1 MPKILF
7 PAALVAVALLCG
19 CDKQTQVKTE
29 KIDVLTQKMFI
40 LQQSQARQLEAIQSQ
55 LAALQTRLEK
65 TSKAESDYFV
75 QSQDRALFYHTNT
88 LYFLLTVDKK
98 IQGQFDLATAARD
111 DAKTRALFYHTNL
124 LDTVYF
130 CTSQVADGMAAQEK
144 RIEDNLNAQS
154 TLMFKSLGEQL
165 ADQAKTAAADKA
177 EAAKQIASLETKLVQ
192 MQRDLD
198 QLKAQL
204 GNLNKPVATP

>member
-1 MPKILF
+1 MLKIVF
-7 PAALVAVALLCG
+7 PSLLVAALLCG

-40 LQQSQARQLEAIQSQ
+40 LQQSQAKQLEAIQSQ
-55 LAALQTRLEK
+55 LAALQARLDK
-65 TSKAESDYFV
+65 SSKAESDYFL

-98 IQGQFDLATAARD
+98 IQGQFDLAAAARE

-165 ADQAKTAAADKA
+165 ADQAKTAEANQA
-177 EAAKQIASLETKLVQ
+177 EAVKRIESLETRLAQ
-192 MQRDLD
+192 IQRDLD
-198 QLKAQL
+198 QLKTHL
-204 GNLNKPVATP
+204 VNLSKPVPSSQ